1 MLQNHPHKAIIYWL
15 FTGCVLTAIMVI
27 IGGVTRLTESG
38 LSMTDWQL
46 ISGAIPPLNEVDW
59 QESFDEYKQFPEYQ
73 KVNKG
78 MSLSEFKFIFFG
90 SIFTEYLED

>member
-1 MLQNHPHKAIIYWL
+1 MIKNNPHKAIIYWL
-15 FTGCVLTAIMVI
+15 LTGCVLTSIMVI

-59 QESFDEYKQFPEYQ
+59 QEAF
-73 KVNKG
+73 N
-78 MSLSEFKFIFFG
+78 
-90 SIFTEYLED
+90 